1 MRADN
6 LPLSGRTIAVTRAE
20 AQAGPLVEMLES
32 LGAVVLQVPTIV
44 IVDPSDGGVALRSAV
59 AELHRF
65 DWVVL
70 ASPNAATYFLR
81 AIHALTAEGS
91 PRLPRIAAV
100 GPGTAETIRALGVS
114 VDLIPQ
120 RSIGEGLVEAFPAPP
135 TEVASLSGSVLPTA
149 SPGSTVSDDEPT
161 VSTGRVLIPR
171 AAVARDVIPD
181 GLRALGW
188 AVETVEAYRTVPAP
202 VHSDVLEAALNA
214 DALAFTSSS
223 TVSSFAAAVRAL
235 HEGRLPGTLPI
246 VISIGPATSATAAS
260 EGLTIHR
267 TADPHTIAGLVD
279 AVRQA
284 LE

>member
-135 TEVASLSGSVLPTA
+135 TGVASLSGSVLPTA

-202 VHSDVLEAALNA
+202 VHREVLEAALNA

-246 VISIGPATSATAAS
+246 AISIGPATSATAAS